1 MCGRISCIAEVER
14 QLGWSVKA
22 LEIAPD
28 GAQLV
33 RVTERLHLLH
43 VRLDAVVRLD
53 KFDFRH
59 MELDRREL
67 LREACLVGVFHQA
80 LLELLAG
87 DILHMCEHVLDGTVG
102 QQQLRSCL
110 RADTRDARN
119 VIGRI
124 AHESLEID
132 ELERLKAILLLKG
145 SRVIVLELRDALL
158 GQEHAQ
164 VWPHE
169 LQGVAVARDDA
180 HIIALSRGLRR
191 ERAEDVVGLVVV
203 LLEERDAHVRGELAQ
218 ERELREE
225 FLRRLVA
232 RTLVVGI
239 ALRAEGMA
247 ALVEGQRHEIGL
259 LLGNEL
265 RQHV

>member
-1 MCGRISCIAEVER
+1 
-14 QLGWSVKA
+14 
-22 LEIAPD
+22 
-28 GAQLV
+28 
-33 RVTERLHLLH
+33 
-43 VRLDAVVRLD
+43 
-53 KFDFRH
+53 

-67 LREACLVGVFHQA
+67 LREACLVGILRQA

-87 DILHMCEHVLDGTVG
+87 DFLHMCEHVLNGTVG

-119 VIGRI
+119 VVGRI

-132 ELERLKAILLLKG
+132 ELHRLKAILLLEG

-169 LQGVAVARDDA
+169 LQSVAVARDDT

-191 ERAEDVVGLVVV
+191 ERADDVVGLVVV

-232 RTLVVGI
+232 RALVVGI

-247 ALVEGQRHEIGL
+247 ALIKGQRHEVGL